1 MAADYIWNG
10 KKTNNMKK
18 FVTVVILMTALIS
31 GLAAADAGFKPSV
44 EIFLEKHLD
53 AIRGKRVGL
62 ITNPTGVDSRLRSTA
77 DLLHA
82 AEGVELAALFG
93 PEHGIRGNT
102 EGGRAIDNQID
113 ERTGIP
119 VYSLY
124 SGDGKGPAE
133 EVLKEL
139 DVLIYHIQD
148 VGSRCY
154 TYVWS
159 MAICMRAAARQDKE
173 FIVLDVPNPL
183 LPLGL
188 DGPGVDADCTSFV
201 GLYDVPF
208 VYGLT
213 TGELARYLNE
223 EENIHCRL
231 TVIPMEGYTRQMTFE
246 ETGLIWVPTSP
257 NIPSVEAAVCYPIT
271 CPFGEFGAVN
281 TGIGWTLPFQVVGT
295 PYLPADDMADYL
307 NARNFAGI
315 VFRPIHYRP
324 TNGFFAQQDLHGVQ
338 LHVTDMRRLRPQE
351 ISYAI
356 MSYIFSRPEFAWPAA
371 ERMRFFANITGS
383 PKFQQQFSDRVPYRT
398 MVEAWQQPL
407 RDFQEKARAYYLY
420 PER

>member
-18 FVTVVILMTALIS
+18 IVTVVILMTALIS

-133 EVLKEL
+133 EVLKDL

-159 MAICMRAAARQDKE
+159 MAICMRAAARQESWRPESQPRRDGKSCCASGWK
-173 FIVLDVPNPL
+173 NP
-183 LPLGL
+183 
-188 DGPGVDADCTSFV
+188 
-201 GLYDVPF
+201 
-208 VYGLT
+208 
-213 TGELARYLNE
+213 
-223 EENIHCRL
+223 
-231 TVIPMEGYTRQMTFE
+231 
-246 ETGLIWVPTSP
+246 
-257 NIPSVEAAVCYPIT
+257 
-271 CPFGEFGAVN
+271 
-281 TGIGWTLPFQVVGT
+281 
-295 PYLPADDMADYL
+295 
-307 NARNFAGI
+307 NARSA
-315 VFRPIHYRP
+315 
-324 TNGFFAQQDLHGVQ
+324 
-338 LHVTDMRRLRPQE
+338 
-351 ISYAI
+351 
-356 MSYIFSRPEFAWPAA
+356 SRGKAA
-371 ERMRFFANITGS
+371 AT
-383 PKFQQQFSDRVPYRT
+383 
-398 MVEAWQQPL
+398 
-407 RDFQEKARAYYLY
+407 
-420 PER
+420 